1 MMVKSGLI
9 LKSDKI
15 AKPKSIK
22 NKISS
27 HVKDGYKVTVNN
39 NKLQLSNHDHWNIIS
54 SLQRPIMN

>member
-1 MMVKSGLI
+1 MVKSGHI

-22 NKISS
+22 NKITS

-39 NKLQLSNHDHWNIIS
+39 NKL
-54 SLQRPIMN
+54 